1 MKKLSKSQERKRC
14 ESSEGTSTCI
24 LTSILKKPNK
34 SRRKHQRSVRFE
46 DPQGSIP
53 GSHLSP
59 TSSYLEPL
67 NTSPSSTLT
76 TSPSKSTFSS
86 TSPIKFTQ
94 ISSKPPNPGECVK
107 KTPIKI
113 LKITKKGNNFDFK
126 DSPKSGQKVLHLDC
140 RDEKFYNKLNFFL
153 NAKTSVSPARCADTY
168 EKVLIR
174 LENKKEITGKEKGLC
189 RKSIV
194 GKVSLGRT
202 GNYLLN

>member
-14 ESSEGTSTCI
+14 ESSEGTNTCI

-34 SRRKHQRSVRFE
+34 FKLKHQRSVRFE
-46 DPQGSIP
+46 DPQASHP

-59 TSSYLEPL
+59 TSSYMEPL
-67 NTSPSSTLT
+67 NTSPSSTMT

-86 TSPIKFTQ
+86 TSPIKFSQ
-94 ISSKPPNPGECVK
+94 ISSKSSYPNEEIK

-126 DSPKSGQKVLHLDC
+126 DSPKSGQKVLQLDC

-153 NAKTSVSPARCADTY
+153 NAKASVSPVRCVDTN
-168 EKVLIR
+168 EKVQIR
-174 LENKKEITGKEKGLC
+174 IEKRKEVIANEKGIC
-189 RKSIV
+189 RKNIV
-194 GKVSLGRT
+194 GKVSLGRS